1 MKYKTALGAV
11 FAKYRNPRTRT
22 HAVSLLERYASTT
35 RPVTAWHALGE
46 DAEAARLLL
55 ETLGFREKEH
65 FTVQASVLDP
75 SAVRFS
81 WTDDGVRLIA
91 VLASELREWDGSLVQ
106 RRVLTPGPLDPLEL
120 VPDVD
125 TPEPDAAAESSGF
138 TSKVLEMTKAVAGYL
153 KASAPATDR
162 VDSTSRDGA
171 VGWALLQDS
180 QDDCEKTPMAPLAVL
195 EVLARMRGNVPDM
208 PPFQV
213 FDVYD
218 ARSAVYGWQASRP
231 VKLDEEVPA
240 GRINMIPLADQK
252 GSCGQLDGYFA
263 WSVADWRKFPE
274 DRVAV
279 WTQFDARLV
288 RKAEVLQFAL
298 DAEKMRAFTCA
309 IVEAAYPGLSC
320 GLVSAT
326 RLAVGNTA
334 LGGAP
339 GNENL
344 ETDDG
349 DTSSFQYRLE
359 DSAFPVDAPV
369 YMGAYLL
376 ARGHVGD
383 GMWVSTPTHP
393 VKLATGDPDKDA
405 GANAMRAD
413 EIADEWFVIV
423 HGGVEDEWDHQVATW
438 RSADDRRRRMESNLA
453 RYRAFVARNLYG
465 RPGRVLD
472 ACAPT
477 NPEFNRLGG
486 SDDEGGF
493 SAQGAFVN
501 GIAAAMRKYAPDA
514 IRFVENSP
522 HFPDKIFAGVWSGI
536 AADLAPVDVWEA
548 GEAGVFPNLGPV
560 VNWFSGYRDQADV
573 APYAD
578 AFVEL
583 MRRNPHVQLRF
594 GKRTSGV
601 PRGHVVVIE
610 TNVAA
615 RPFVEAVSGKE
626 PGKSFDYAVWRAFY
640 SAFLARRTD
649 PLASLDEGFSAFG
662 NTAYT
667 LSGFR
672 EWVSAE
678 CPEWADLV
686 KLDRYSTEP
695 HPGFRVGW
703 LEDSKGRLLLVV
715 SSSSAEM
722 SLRIKAA
729 WRYASELPVPSA
741 SYLAKAGRT
750 STVALTDRMSDDER
764 YRAVLRAAMNQ
775 EKFLHDCMV
784 TNGCRGKFGTA
795 WILDSVW
802 NMDSDELPDRG
813 WYMVPGAMELVHAY
827 VVPS

>member
-55 ETLGFREKEH
+55 ETLGFREKDH

-75 SAVRFS
+75 AAVRFS
-81 WTDDGVRLIA
+81 WTDAGLRYIA
-91 VLASELREWDGSLVQ
+91 VLASELSGWDGSLVQ
-106 RRVLTPGPLDPLEL
+106 RRVLTPNSPDPLEL

-125 TPEPDAAAESSGF
+125 TPAQDAGHGSSGF
-138 TSKVLEMTKAVAGYL
+138 TSNILERTKAIAEFL
-153 KASAPATDR
+153 KASAPDLDR
-162 VDSTSRDGA
+162 VDSESRDGA
-171 VGWALLQDS
+171 VGWALLQDDA
-180 QDDCEKTPMAPLAVL
+180 QDDCDKTPMAPLAVL
-195 EVLARMRGNVPDM
+195 EVLARLRGNVPDM

-218 ARSAVYGWQASRP
+218 ARSAAYGWQASRP
-231 VKLDEEVPA
+231 VKPDEEVPA

-252 GSCGQLDGYFA
+252 GPCGQLDGYFA
-263 WSVADWRKFPE
+263 WNVADWKKFPE
-274 DRVAV
+274 DRIAV
-279 WTQFDARLV
+279 WTQFDARL
-288 RKAEVLQFAL
+288 RRRAEVLQFAL
-298 DAEKMRAFTCA
+298 DAERMRAFTCA

-320 GLVSAT
+320 GLVDST

-349 DTSSFQYRLE
+349 ETSSFQYRVE
-359 DSAFPVDAPV
+359 DSAFPCDAPV

-376 ARGHVGD
+376 AQGHVG
-383 GMWVSTPTHP
+383 GGPWLATLTHP
-393 VKLATGDPDKDA
+393 VEIATGDPDRDA

-423 HGGVEDEWDHQVATW
+423 HGGVEDEWRHEVATW
-438 RSADDRRRRMESNLA
+438 KPVRDRRSLMESNL
-453 RYRAFVARNLYG
+453 RKYRQFVAKYLHAE
-465 RPGRVLD
+465 PELVSL

-477 NPEFNRLGG
+477 NAEFNRRGG
-486 SDDEGGF
+486 DEGDF
-493 SAQGAFVN
+493 SVQGAFVN
-501 GIAAAMRKYAPDA
+501 GIAAAMRRYAPDA
-514 IRFVENSP
+514 VQFVESSP

-536 AADLAPVDVWEA
+536 ATDLAPVDV
-548 GEAGVFPNLGPV
+548 GEAAEADVFPNLDSLNFG
-560 VNWFSGYRDQADV
+560 GYQDLPDKRA
-573 APYAD
+573 YAD

-601 PRGHVVVIE
+601 PRAHTVVIE

-615 RPFVEAVSGKE
+615 RPFIEAVTSG
-626 PGKSFDYAVWRAFY
+626 GGNGSFVYAAWRAFY
-640 SAFLARRTD
+640 TAFLARRPE
-649 PLASLDEGFSAFG
+649 PLASLDEEFSGHGSAE
-662 NTAYT
+662 YT
-667 LSGFR
+667 LSGFQ

-678 CPEWADLV
+678 CPEWTELV
-686 KLDRYSTEP
+686 KLSRFGRTP
-695 HPGFRVGW
+695 HPGFRIGW
-703 LEDSKGRLLLVV
+703 LEDSKGRLLLVF
-715 SSSSAEM
+715 SSVKPEM

-729 WRYASELPVPSA
+729 WRYASALPVPSA

-750 STVALTDRMSDDER
+750 SAVVLKEDMTDDER
-764 YRAVLRAAMNQ
+764 YRTVLRAAMDQ
-775 EKFLHDCMV
+775 EKFLHDCMS
-784 TNGCRGKFGTA
+784 TCGSRGQFGTA

-802 NMDSDELPDRG
+802 DMDSDELPSHG
-813 WYMVPGAMELVHAY
+813 WYVAPGCSELVGAY
-827 VVPS
+827 VSPF